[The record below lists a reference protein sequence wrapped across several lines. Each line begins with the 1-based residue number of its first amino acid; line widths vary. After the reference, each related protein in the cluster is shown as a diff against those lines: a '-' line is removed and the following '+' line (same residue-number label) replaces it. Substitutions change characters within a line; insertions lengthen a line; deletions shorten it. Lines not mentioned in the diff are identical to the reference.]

1 MPFKNRILLII
12 LMIVGLALAAVL
24 LAPIAVSNAV
34 RLWIGWFARR
44 EGFVATVDGVD
55 APFLRPVAIH
65 QIHLKSARDDS
76 VRIDVTVLDARV
88 VLNLKHV
95 FLHLSGR
102 DIRNISFR
110 EFHAELHRTNPNVQA
125 LSERGWATLHRLFPE
140 TLNIAKLETRV
151 ENGPS
156 LILLRNGSLFA
167 SETEPGQFSAAELMI
182 TSPWV
187 RQTFSQLH
195 GATHWEGNRLTI
207 AGMTL
212 THGLDLQAGTVDL
225 ARLGNRRMGL
235 QFDVDAFG
243 GKLRA
248 NISHEWHSHHSNW
261 KIAGGA
267 ADLSLA
273 QISDALGFADRVSG
287 LLHASNFTFRG
298 NLAEPDRATASLW
311 GELTG
316 LTWHDRTAEAL
327 MLGAALYNRKIELQQ
342 LYIRQKS
349 NQFTLSGEAAL
360 PATSSEWLRPD
371 FRGNISA
378 SINQLGEFLALFG
391 ANPTDFAGKIS
402 IQGSMDTHA
411 RNFGGNL
418 AIEGASLTFFKHE
431 IDSFSAKV
439 SLKPSELEIERFD
452 LARKNDS
459 LSGEGKIDLS
469 PEHDYSGT
477 LDAWTDDL
485 RDYISTLRR
494 SPGQNAG
501 PIPVELQATIN
512 SSKWETRGVIHLPKS
527 SPVSF
532 TANFALPIGTTW
544 SAFQLSPL
552 KISLDF
558 PAMFLATAPNLF
570 HSDILKDGIL
580 SGNISLSETLQHP
593 RIVGDVQLVNGKL
606 SSRSESLVNAKE
618 ASGRIIFDESHAS
631 LEFLNLATKDVDL
644 SVRGEI
650 DFEST
655 NDVTIKIVGATPI
668 FDFMA
673 APIDCV
679 NQIEIVPAALPLAP
693 AATELEFRGSLF
705 GFGWSVSLNDEI
717 GNHLAS
723 VGTPTTAAREFPLCF
738 GTGPEEKTLLLG
750 AVPRAEAG
758 RQTGPKKRQKRREP
772 Y

>member
-1 MPFKNRILLII
+1 MN
-12 LMIVGLALAAVL
+12 
-24 LAPIAVSNAV
+24 
-34 RLWIGWFARR
+34 
-44 EGFVATVDGVD
+44 
-55 APFLRPVAIH
+55 
-65 QIHLKSARDDS
+65 
-76 VRIDVTVLDARV
+76 
-88 VLNLKHV
+88 
-95 FLHLSGR
+95 
-102 DIRNISFR
+102 
-110 EFHAELHRTNPNVQA
+110 
-125 LSERGWATLHRLFPE
+125 
-140 TLNIAKLETRV
+140 
-151 ENGPS
+151 
-156 LILLRNGSLFA
+156 
-167 SETEPGQFSAAELMI
+167 
-182 TSPWV
+182 
-187 RQTFSQLH
+187 
-195 GATHWEGNRLTI
+195 
-207 AGMTL
+207 
-212 THGLDLQAGTVDL
+212 
-225 ARLGNRRMGL
+225 
-235 QFDVDAFG
+235 
-243 GKLRA
+243 
-248 NISHEWHSHHSNW
+248 
-261 KIAGGA
+261 
-267 ADLSLA
+267 
-273 QISDALGFADRVSG
+273 
-287 LLHASNFTFRG
+287 
-298 NLAEPDRATASLW
+298 
-311 GELTG
+311 
-316 LTWHDRTAEAL
+316 
-327 MLGAALYNRKIELQQ
+327 
-342 LYIRQKS
+342 
-349 NQFTLSGEAAL
+349 
-360 PATSSEWLRPD
+360 
-371 FRGNISA
+371 
-378 SINQLGEFLALFG
+378 
-391 ANPTDFAGKIS
+391 
-402 IQGSMDTHA
+402 
-411 RNFGGNL
+411 
-418 AIEGASLTFFKHE
+418 
-431 IDSFSAKV
+431 AKV
-439 SLKPSELEIERFD
+439 NLKPSELEIERFD

-459 LSGEGKIDLS
+459 LSGEGKIDVS
-469 PEHDYSGT
+469 PEHNYSGT

-485 RDYISTLRR
+485 RDYISTLRG

-501 PIPVELQATIN
+501 PIPAELQATIN

-679 NQIEIVPAALPLAP
+679 NQIEIMPAALPLAP

-705 GFGWSVSLNDEI
+705 RSGWSVSLNDEI

-723 VGTPTTAAREFPLCF
+723 AGTPATAAREFPLCF

-758 RQTGPKKRQKRREP
+758 RQTEPKKRQKRR
-772 Y
+772 